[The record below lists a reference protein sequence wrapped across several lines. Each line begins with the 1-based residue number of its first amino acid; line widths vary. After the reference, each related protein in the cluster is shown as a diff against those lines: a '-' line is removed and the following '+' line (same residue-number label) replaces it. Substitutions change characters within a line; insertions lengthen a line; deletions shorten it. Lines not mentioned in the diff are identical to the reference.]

1 MTKYHKTSKLV
12 GQKIKQLRKSKQLTI
27 AQVGEMVGVSEQQ
40 QSRYERGINRIDV
53 EKLYLFSQVFGISMI
68 NFFNNQE
75 LSKVTSYKHS
85 DIKYYYDSE
94 CII

>member
-1 MTKYHKTSKLV
+1 MTKYHMTSKIV

-27 AQVGEMVGVSEQQ
+27 SQLGEMVGVSEQQ

-53 EKLYLFSQVFGISMI
+53 EKLYLFSQVFGVNMAI
-68 NFFNNQE
+68 FFNDLE
-75 LSKVTSYKHS
+75 LSLVKPYKYS
-85 DIKYYYDSE
+85 DIKHYYDSE